1 MLTTTRTDS
10 VGTAGVDR
18 PVPMSM
24 PMPMPH
30 SDLSGLGG
38 HSVDEQALLFHRTKR
53 LDMHASS
60 PGGRG

>member
-1 MLTTTRTDS
+1 MLTTRRTGS
-10 VGTAGVDR
+10 VGTPGVDR
-18 PVPMSM
+18 PIAM
-24 PMPMPH
+24 PMPKPMPH
-30 SDLSGLGG
+30 SDLSGLGD